1 MFDFLMNAVLFSD
14 DVISQKYNNK
24 GEISLVTTYT
34 LSIVS
39 NIISYLLSL
48 IVFKLTH
55 FAYLFE
61 FIEQELANPNKN
73 AEKYNKI
80 VSKVKCR
87 LYVFFIIMFPITMVV
102 FYYLVIFCNVYSASQ
117 KNWFT
122 NSVTSLFISLLT
134 SIAMSL
140 LITIFRYIGLKCRS
154 EKAYNISLYL
164 NK

>member
-1 MFDFLMNAVLFSD
+1 MNAVLFSD
-14 DVISQKYNNK
+14 DVISQKYNNQ
-24 GEISLVTTYT
+24 GEISPVTTYT

-39 NIISYLLSL
+39 NIISYILSVV
-48 IVFKLTH
+48 VFKLTH

-61 FIEQELANPNKN
+61 FMEKELANPNKISG
-73 AEKYNKI
+73 KFNKI
-80 VSKVKCR
+80 VSIVKCR

-122 NSVTSLFISLLT
+122 NSVTSLCISLLI
-134 SIAMSL
+134 SVVMSL
-140 LITIFRYIGLKCRS
+140 LITIFRYIGLKCGS
-154 EKAYNISLYL
+154 KKAYNISLYL